1 MRKVMPRDLELG
13 QQIVTNADEVLT
25 TGRKPKLSKVLQLQ
39 HFASEPVG
47 AGSGRHGFSGAD
59 CSSRLHLVGEQRRCM
74 DFDHRGRKRER

>member
-39 HFASEPVG
+39 HFACGNRNTHVNNSDCYTWSVG
-47 AGSGRHGFSGAD
+47 VWIA
-59 CSSRLHLVGEQRRCM
+59 
-74 DFDHRGRKRER
+74 